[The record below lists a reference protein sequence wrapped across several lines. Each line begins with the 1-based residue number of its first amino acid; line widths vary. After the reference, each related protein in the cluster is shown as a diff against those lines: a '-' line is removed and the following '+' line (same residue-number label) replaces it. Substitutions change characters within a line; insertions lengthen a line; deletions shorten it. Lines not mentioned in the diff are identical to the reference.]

1 MMWRHGDIM
10 IAAVAAIPG
19 GAEHRPTSVL
29 AWGEVTGHSHRI
41 EEAETA
47 EILELQGVMYL
58 NVTAPLARLVHQ
70 EHKPIIL
77 PRGTYRFW
85 YQREYSPE
93 AIRRIVD

>member
-10 IAAVAAIPG
+10 IAATAAIPS
-19 GAEHRPTSVL
+19 AADRKPTSVL
-29 AWGEVTGHSHRI
+29 AWGEITGHSHRI
-41 EEAETA
+41 EAEETA
-47 EILELQGVMYL
+47 EIFEYQGVTYL
-58 NVTAPLARLVHQ
+58 NVTAATARLVHQ
-70 EHKPIIL
+70 EHKPIVI